1 MNFLFDIGH
10 PGHVH
15 LFRNLSDILRD
26 HGHNVYFTVKKRQN
40 ITRLLVVYNI
50 DYISLGKKYDSLV
63 LKYFTTIIH
72 LVKMFFLV
80 KSKKID
86 LGIGVSGLLAIVS
99 KFTSMDSICLDDDD
113 SLATPLF
120 AKSIMT
126 ANTICTPA
134 ALKNDPRGPQHI
146 TYEGYHELAYLHPNQ
161 FIPNPNVIKDLGL
174 TEGDTFFILRFNAF
188 RAHHDGGESGMI
200 REQKQRLIQLLLPY
214 GRVFISSEK
223 ESPEFK
229 KYKLNIKSHQIHSAL
244 YYAKMF
250 VGDSQTMCS
259 EAAVLGTPALKCNSF
274 AKRLSI
280 PNELEDKYGLCYAYR
295 TTEFDAMLD
304 KARQLLNNQT
314 LKEDFQ
320 FRRQN
325 MLSEKIDV
333 TAFMAW
339 FIENYPN
346 SLQRMKDEPGFHPQ

>member
-1 MNFLFDIGH
+1 
-10 PGHVH
+10 
-15 LFRNLSDILRD
+15 
-26 HGHNVYFTVKKRQN
+26 
-40 ITRLLVVYNI
+40 
-50 DYISLGKKYDSLV
+50 
-63 LKYFTTIIH
+63 
-72 LVKMFFLV
+72 MFFLV

-86 LGIGVSGLLAIVS
+86 LGIGVSGLLAVVS